1 MQTSMNDK
9 TIIQK
14 IIYDLFNGE
23 FDNKY
28 AIIKLNPQFPNITI
42 GSDIDF
48 FVYNAKNFIH
58 ELDKKLKNNIFI
70 KVKIKKF
77 NSIHHHYNIYEK
89 TTRRLLIKL
98 DLYSEIPNFQVVKV
112 KNKLFLNLLS
122 NPQKKTFKIQS
133 KNINIFIP
141 SLYFDLI
148 LRYIEYYEFFWT
160 GYPKDIHLN
169 FIKKAFLNDDKKLRN
184 FLSYINYYTELP
196 LDFHYKYSNLIQNYK
211 KKLKLK
217 YYIKKI
223 IKKFLNLNI

>member
-28 AIIKLNPQFPNITI
+28 AIIKLNPQFPKIAI

-77 NSIHHHYNIYEK
+77 NSI
-89 TTRRLLIKL
+89 
-98 DLYSEIPNFQVVKV
+98 
-112 KNKLFLNLLS
+112 
-122 NPQKKTFKIQS
+122 QKRQS
-133 KNINIFIP
+133 T
-141 SLYFDLI
+141 DAV
-148 LRYIEYYEFFWT
+148 
-160 GYPKDIHLN
+160 GY
-169 FIKKAFLNDDKKLRN
+169 
-184 FLSYINYYTELP
+184 
-196 LDFHYKYSNLIQNYK
+196 
-211 KKLKLK
+211 
-217 YYIKKI
+217 
-223 IKKFLNLNI
+223 